1 VNARPRNVLVTGA
14 STGIGREGARAL
26 MRAGY
31 RVFAGVRKQRDV
43 DALREDHLTP
53 VLLDVTED
61 ESVARALHEI
71 TAHTG
76 EDGLYALVNNA
87 GIAIG
92 GPLEAISIDEV
103 RAQFEVNVIG
113 LLRVT
118 QAFLPLLRRANAAR
132 KTSREARARIVNI
145 GSMSGRIATPFLGP
159 YCMSK
164 FAVEAM
170 TDALRMELLPFDI
183 EVVVLEPGR
192 VKTEIWAKGA
202 ESARTV
208 SSTLEAPMVE
218 LYGPY
223 LPGVVA
229 AVVKTG
235 ETAISTTHTDRAL
248 LKALSDEKPRTH
260 VPIAK
265 GGRAVLVLKALFPVA
280 SLDRMVKK
288 MMGFA

>member
-1 VNARPRNVLVTGA
+1 VLVTGA

-26 MRAGY
+26 MRKGF
-31 RVFAGVRKQRDV
+31 RVFAGARKQRDV
-43 DALREDHLTP
+43 DALRADHLTP
-53 VLLDVTED
+53 VLIDVTDD
-61 ESVARALHEI
+61 ESVARALAEL

-87 GIAIG
+87 GIAVG
-92 GPLEAISIDEV
+92 GPLEAIPVDEV
-103 RAQFEVNVIG
+103 RAQFEVNVLG

-118 QAFLPLLRRANAAR
+118 QAFLPLLRRANAQR
-132 KTSREARARIVNI
+132 KSSRDPRARIVNI

-170 TDALRMELLPFDI
+170 SDAMRMELLPFDI
-183 EVVVLEPGR
+183 EVVVIEPGR

-202 ESARTV
+202 ESARTIANAL
-208 SSTLEAPMVE
+208 SPAMTE

-223 LPGVVA
+223 LPGVEA

-235 ETAISTTHTDRAL
+235 ETAISTTFTDRAL
-248 LKALSDEKPRTH
+248 IAALEDARPRTH
-260 VPIAK
+260 VPVAK
-265 GGRAVLVLKALFPVA
+265 GGRAVLMLKALLPVPA
-280 SLDRMVKK
+280 LDRMVKK
-288 MMGFA
+288 MMGFS